1 MVGMKVVGA
10 EVVEGAKVS
19 EGAKVLVGAGVSTI
33 GVLPGSPVG
42 DADMVAV
49 GDGVGFVVGRKVG
62 FLVGGL
68 VGRLVGLSVG
78 DGEGSADTVGAAVVG
93 AAVGPVTVAVPFFV
107 FFPNF
112 ADLVTGSPSEGGSG
126 ALLVDFSSLV
136 AFNDFAAL
144 ATTVVADFS
153 DFA

>member
-1 MVGMKVVGA
+1 MK
-10 EVVEGAKVS
+10 VEGAKVAEGTEVA
-19 EGAKVLVGAGVSTI
+19 EGAKVLVGAVVCTV
-33 GVLPGSPVG
+33 GVLPGLPVG

-62 FLVGGL
+62 FLVGSL
-68 VGRLVGLSVG
+68 VGRSVGLLVG

-93 AAVGPVTVAVPFFV
+93 AAVGPVTVAVPFFA

-112 ADLVTGSPSEGGSG
+112 ADLVIGSPSEGGSG
-126 ALLVDFSSLV
+126 TLLVDFSSLV
-136 AFNDFAAL
+136 AFIDFSAL
-144 ATTVVADFS
+144 ATTVVAAFS